1 MKKVLA
7 WALVLLCLL
16 GCTAETAE
24 PAVDLPENG
33 HTGDA
38 DWGLTL
44 SVEDVTPT
52 GLTLVMTQK
61 GGTPPKELIY
71 GLPFWLEV
79 WEDDR
84 WQDVPQVPEASEYAW
99 TDLAYYLPLGDSTRE
114 TLNWDWLYGEL
125 PPGTY
130 RVCRD
135 FSDDQVSGSRWEQGV
150 YWAVFTL
157 PAE

>member
-1 MKKVLA
+1 MKKTIVLA
-7 WALVLLCLL
+7 LILGMCLW
-16 GCTAETAE
+16 GCSARTAE
-24 PAVDLPENG
+24 PPADLPDHG

-61 GGTPPKELIY
+61 GGTPPEGIIY
-71 GLPFWLEV
+71 GYFFWLEA
-79 WEDDR
+79 WEDGR
-84 WQDVPQVPEASEYAW
+84 WQDVPQLPEAEEVAW
-99 TDLAYYLPLGDSTRE
+99 TDPAFTLPLGTSTDE
-114 TLNWDWLYGEL
+114 AFNWDWRYGEL

-130 RVCRD
+130 RICRT
-135 FSDDQVSGSRWEQGV
+135 FTDDQVSSHPEQGF

-157 PAE
+157 PAK

>member
-61 GGTPPKELIY
+61 GGTPPEGITY
-71 GLPFWLEV
+71 GYFFWLEA
-79 WEDDR
+79 WEDGR
-84 WQDVPQVPEASEYAW
+84 WQDVPQ
-99 TDLAYYLPLGDSTRE
+99 LP
-114 TLNWDWLYGEL
+114 
-125 PPGTY
+125 
-130 RVCRD
+130 
-135 FSDDQVSGSRWEQGV
+135 
-150 YWAVFTL
+150 
-157 PAE
+157 